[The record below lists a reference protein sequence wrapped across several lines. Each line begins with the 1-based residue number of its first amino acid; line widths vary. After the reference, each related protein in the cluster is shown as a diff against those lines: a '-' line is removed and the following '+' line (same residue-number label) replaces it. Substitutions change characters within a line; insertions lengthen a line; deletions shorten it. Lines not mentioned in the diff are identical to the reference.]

1 MLAALTLLPL
11 ANLRRKLEAAS
22 GAVTGW
28 GGRALGV
35 QKAREDRIAFL
46 GVGLLHVFCQTH
58 YTQFAGSG
66 AALSYPVFHVALI
79 TVTLYQEHV

>member
-22 GAVTGW
+22 GAVTVW

-46 GVGLLHVFCQTH
+46 GVGLLHVFCQTP
-58 YTQFAGSG
+58 YNLREVVLPCLTPF
-66 AALSYPVFHVALI
+66 F
-79 TVTLYQEHV
+79 TLL